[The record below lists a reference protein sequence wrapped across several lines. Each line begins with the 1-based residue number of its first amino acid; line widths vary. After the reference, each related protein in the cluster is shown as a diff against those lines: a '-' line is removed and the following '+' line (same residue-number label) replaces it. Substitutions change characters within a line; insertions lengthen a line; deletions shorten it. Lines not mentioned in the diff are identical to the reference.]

1 MAHAGQAIANP
12 VTGERVV
19 FRATAA
25 DTDGH
30 LLSMDYHAPAQH
42 LIGPLH
48 IHPRQEERSEVVA
61 GNDART
67 GRWPEADGACRRG
80 SRRRAWCASYLAQ
93 RWRRGASCHRR
104 VSPGPEHRDGARGLV
119 RARASGSVNRRG
131 MPAALQMAVLM
142 SDHLD
147 EMAAPL
153 VPLRVQ
159 RAMLDALAAIARR
172 RGYRSEPPPPLD

>member
-25 DTDGH
+25 DTDGQ

-61 GNDART
+61 GMMRGRIGGQKRTVRAGEVAVVAPGVPHTWRSDGDEALHAIVEFRPALSTETVLEVLFALARAEAST
-67 GRWPEADGACRRG
+67 GAGCRQRCRWPC
-80 SRRRAWCASYLAQ
+80 
-93 RWRRGASCHRR
+93 
-104 VSPGPEHRDGARGLV
+104 
-119 RARASGSVNRRG
+119 
-131 MPAALQMAVLM
+131 
-142 SDHLD
+142 
-147 EMAAPL
+147 
-153 VPLRVQ
+153 
-159 RAMLDALAAIARR
+159 
-172 RGYRSEPPPPLD
+172 